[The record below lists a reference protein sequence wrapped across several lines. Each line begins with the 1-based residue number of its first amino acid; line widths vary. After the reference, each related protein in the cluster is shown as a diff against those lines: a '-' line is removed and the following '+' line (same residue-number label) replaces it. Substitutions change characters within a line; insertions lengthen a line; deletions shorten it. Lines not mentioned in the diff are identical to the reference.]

1 MDGVVCTKCNSYFP
15 ITTASCPGCGMDVVL
30 DGDAKSVID
39 RIQPNCLVHRYDGS
53 DLLEPA
59 VVLKA
64 GKSNYKIALRLQ
76 DYAKPVTVPK
86 QKVFLFNQNIL
97 SSIQSLRNERT
108 ASVMRFEQLI
118 GSHWNQLRPFS
129 QEPSSLQ

>member
-1 MDGVVCTKCNSYFP
+1 MDGVVCLKCNSYFTHTSSNCP
-15 ITTASCPGCGMDVVL
+15 SCGSEIVL
-30 DGDAKSVID
+30 DGDAKTVID
-39 RIQPNCLVHRYDGS
+39 HLTPNCLVHRYDGS

-64 GKSNYKIALRLQ
+64 GRSNYKVALKLQ

-86 QKVFLFNQNIL
+86 HKVYMFNEDIL
-97 SSIQSLRNERT
+97 QSVQGLRNERT

-118 GSHWNQLRPFS
+118 GSQWNKLQPFGQNS
-129 QEPSSLQ
+129 QPSM